1 MPKIS
6 QAHRDAR
13 RRHILDAA
21 VRCFSR
27 DGFHATTTADIV
39 RESGVSQG
47 TLYLYFANK
56 DDMVVA
62 LADDRH
68 QAEAFLNA
76 LAEREQ
82 DPVRGLL
89 LLIELHGKGLID
101 PDRVE
106 MRRVGVQGWGEA
118 LRNPRIQASIA
129 EGVTTVREAIVHLI
143 ERGRRTGQIRQSV
156 HADAVAR
163 TLIAVFHGFV
173 LQTAWGEAIDPAAC
187 GQVIRDFIA
196 GSLLTAAG
204 RAAFEAAAP
213 IAPVPPVDPMM

>member
-13 RRHILDAA
+13 RQQILDAA

-68 QAEAFLNA
+68 QGEAFLNA
-76 LAEREQ
+76 LAQREQ

-89 LLIELHGKGLID
+89 VLIELHGKGLID
-101 PDRVE
+101 PGRVA

-118 LRNPRIQASIA
+118 LRNPRIHDSIA
-129 EGVTTVREAIVHLI
+129 EGVTIVREAIVHLI
-143 ERGRRTGQIRQSV
+143 ERGRRTGQIRPGV
-156 HADAVAR
+156 NAEAVAR

-173 LQTAWGEAIDPAAC
+173 LQTAWGEEMDGAAC
-187 GQVIRDFIA
+187 GQVIRDFIG
-196 GSLLTAAG
+196 GSLLTPAA
-204 RAAFEAAAP
+204 RAAFESMTAAP
-213 IAPVPPVDPMM
+213 AEPPPVCV